1 LAITAISANR
11 IAGRA
16 GARSGKVTNLKS
28 RFDTFDLPEVGE
40 GPGSMRTNPRVFV
53 ALVAVMAGAA
63 LAATWSVS
71 AAELQTAPLR
81 PSPGLRIVSSDAT
94 SQAIPLVVNKSVV
107 IDLPADV
114 KDVLVGSPL
123 IVNAV
128 MRTNR
133 RAYISGVAVGQ
144 TNVFFFDKDGRPI
157 GGLDIYVTQRV
168 PLSSGAL
175 VSVYRNWRDETKDWS
190 FLNCTQVV
198 CAPADLP
205 GFRPPS
211 TDQPQVVINNV
222 AK

>member
-1 LAITAISANR
+1 
-11 IAGRA
+11 
-16 GARSGKVTNLKS
+16 
-28 RFDTFDLPEVGE
+28 
-40 GPGSMRTNPRVFV
+40 MRTNPRVFV
-53 ALVAVMAGAA
+53 ALVAVMAGAG
-63 LAATWSVS
+63 LAAAESVL
-71 AAELQTAPLR
+71 AAELQTAPVR
-81 PSPGLRIVSSDAT
+81 PGSGLLIVSSDAT

-107 IDLPADV
+107 IDLPVDV

-123 IVNAV
+123 VVNAV

-144 TNVFFFDKDGRPI
+144 TNVFFFDKEGRPI

-175 VSVYRNWRDETKDWS
+175 VTVYRNWRDETKDWS

-205 GFRPPS
+205 GFRPPQ
-211 TDQPQVVINNV
+211 TDSPQVVINNV

>member
-1 LAITAISANR
+1 
-11 IAGRA
+11 
-16 GARSGKVTNLKS
+16 
-28 RFDTFDLPEVGE
+28 
-40 GPGSMRTNPRVFV
+40 MRTNPRIFV
-53 ALVAVMAGAA
+53 ALVAVTAGAGF
-63 LAATWSVS
+63 AAAGSAS
-71 AAELQTAPLR
+71 AAELQTGPAGAG
-81 PSPGLRIVSSDAT
+81 SGLRIVSSDAT

-107 IDLPADV
+107 IDLPVDV

-123 IVNAV
+123 VVNAV

-168 PLSSGAL
+168 PLSAGSL
-175 VSVYRNWRDETKDWS
+175 VSVYRNWRDESKEWS

-198 CAPADLP
+198 CALADLP
-205 GFRPPS
+205 GFRPPQ
-211 TDQPQVVINNV
+211 TDQPQVVINNI